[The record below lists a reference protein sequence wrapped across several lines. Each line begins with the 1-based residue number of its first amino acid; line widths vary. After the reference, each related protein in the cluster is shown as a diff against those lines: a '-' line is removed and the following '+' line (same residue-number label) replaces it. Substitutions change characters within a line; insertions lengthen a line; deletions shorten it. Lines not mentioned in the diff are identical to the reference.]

1 MSENDQNPSEIDEK
15 IAIASENLR
24 DLLEQAAARSG
35 AADEELLSQRIAEQ
49 TERLETLK
57 AQRERMAKHVR

>member
-1 MSENDQNPSEIDEK
+1 MSGNSQSLSEIDER

-35 AADEELLSQRIAEQ
+35 AADEELMSQRIAEQ
-49 TERLETLK
+49 TEQLDSLK
-57 AQRERMAKHVR
+57 ALREQLAKSVR

>member
-1 MSENDQNPSEIDEK
+1 MSGNNQSLSEIDEK

-35 AADEELLSQRIAEQ
+35 AADEELMSQRIAEQ
-49 TERLETLK
+49 TEQLDSLK
-57 AQRERMAKHVR
+57 AKRERLANSVR

>member
-1 MSENDQNPSEIDEK
+1 MSGNDQSLSEIDEK

-35 AADEELLSQRIAEQ
+35 AADEELMSQRIAEQ
-49 TERLETLK
+49 TEQLDGLK
-57 AQRERMAKHVR
+57 AQRERLAKSVR

>member
-1 MSENDQNPSEIDEK
+1 MSGNNQSLSEIDER

-35 AADEELLSQRIAEQ
+35 AADEELMSQRIAEQ
-49 TERLETLK
+49 TEQLDTLK
-57 AQRERMAKHVR
+57 AKRERLTKSVR

>member
-1 MSENDQNPSEIDEK
+1 MSGNNQSLSEIDEK

-35 AADEELLSQRIAEQ
+35 AADEELMSQRIAEQ
-49 TERLETLK
+49 TERLDSLK
-57 AQRERMAKHVR
+57 AQREQLARSVR